1 MAKLT
6 NVKYPSEIVE
16 IGGVT
21 YRKVNRAA
29 KAGDIVKITSSRFT
43 DVESGSFYSIVDGDT
58 YGSPGIMS
66 IVDDGG
72 IFRWGRLSD
81 GKDWEVYEK
90 VTEPSA
96 QPKRLTVGDYA
107 KVTSDVTVGGIKR
120 SEVKIG
126 EIRKIVDVDRSNIPF
141 KAEQLDGKDFEWFR
155 EDALV
160 RATEAEVEAARKEAA
175 KKEAEQIAEEAKWA
189 KIGRKVNEF
198 KRGDLV
204 RVLRTMGA
212 SSLRKG
218 QIVEV
223 AVPDGTTEP
232 EVFVGNGGTRYAGV
246 ELIIPVEQ
254 RFDLQKEAA

>member
-1 MAKLT
+1 MAKL
-6 NVKYPSEIVE
+6 NVVIPAVE
-16 IGGVT
+16 VEVNGQK
-21 YRKVNRAA
+21 YRKVEREA
-29 KAGDIVKITSSRFT
+29 KTGDIVKITDFIVP
-43 DVESGSFYSIVDGDT
+43 DFIEDGGFYEVVRIDSCGYPQIFDEDGDEC
-58 YGSPGIMS
+58 Y
-66 IVDDGG
+66 
-72 IFRWGRLSD
+72 LC
-81 GKDWEVYEK
+81 KDAYEVYEK
-90 VTEPSA
+90 VAEPATPQYRKVMKEEYEEATKPKPNVSVGDKVRIIRYQCNWTEGTIVTITEP
-96 QPKRLTVGDYA
+96 D
-107 KVTSDVTVGGIKR
+107 VGGVGKTAR
-120 SEVKIG
+120 AVSEDGRIFLTDYDSF
-126 EIRKIVDVDRSNIPF
+126 ELLS
-141 KAEQLDGKDFEWFR
+141 AEEL
-155 EDALV
+155 A
-160 RATEAEVEAARKEAA
+160 
-175 KKEAEQIAEEAKWA
+175 QIAEEAKWA